1 IRCSDFSDSK
11 IEFDYVVINS
21 SDYES
26 RNKIKTFFKLM
37 WALINI
43 DYKILIYSGW
53 ETVETIPLFYL
64 FSKKKNAIVIE
75 SSIVESS
82 ISGLKGFLKK
92 KILNRCSIALPSGK
106 LQKDILLG
114 VKYTGEIYVT
124 HGVGILNSSFLSEY
138 KYINRHEKDE
148 FKFLYVGRLSEEKN
162 VRYLV
167 EAFNINGLSLTII
180 GDGPEY
186 KSLVDLAK
194 DNIDFK
200 GYINNKELPSLMRE
214 FNALVL
220 PSLSEAWGLVIE
232 EAIYSHIPVLVSEN
246 VGCQFDLVDSLQS
259 GVVFPLNNIEAFNV
273 AIYDFIS
280 GYDRYLSNVKKL
292 DYRHRIKKQLESY
305 ESIL

>member
-1 IRCSDFSDSK
+1 
-11 IEFDYVVINS
+11 
-21 SDYES
+21 
-26 RNKIKTFFKLM
+26 M